1 MAWKDLPSRPN
12 ILLIITDQMR
22 YPQHWPL
29 GWASR
34 RLRSL
39 RRLQRH
45 GLSFRHAFCAANEC
59 SPSRGTF
66 MTSEY
71 PELNGVTTTPAMSPP
86 LPPKQPWLPT
96 QLLTLG
102 KLAASAGYQVVWK
115 GKWHL
120 GYPGGAGTVDALQ
133 EYGFGAWNPPDAG
146 TTLDAGP
153 TLGGGTPNNDL
164 RIATGVDTD
173 PGQTPGQDGGTGATQ
188 FLDGF
193 DPSGGPFFLVVSL
206 VNPHDVHVYTL
217 GLEAAGYPT
226 AFPRTTSIG
235 LPGNYGDT
243 LADKPS
249 AQLALC
255 NYLND
260 TLWPINGALSPTG
273 YAQFYAY
280 LNEVVDRHVEA
291 VLDKLRERKLV
302 DDTLVVRFGDH
313 GEMGMAHGLR
323 EKMYVAYEEA
333 IRVPLVFSNPRA
345 FPLPRRTDAL
355 ASLLD
360 LLPTLSTVM
369 GATLP
374 QDAQVFGKDL
384 SPVLERSSA
393 RVQHGVVYTFDDITF
408 ERPGAVDPAACPTV
422 IRCLRTERW
431 KYAVY
436 VGAAQQSPPAPEFE
450 LYDLVL
456 DRPEMNNLLGTAAG
470 QSANDA
476 RWKELH
482 DHLTK
487 RLTHLQALPPN
498 WPAAVGSTTAAPPAA
513 AAEPAPA

>member
-1 MAWKDLPSRPN
+1 MAWKDLPTRPN
-12 ILLIITDQMR
+12 ILLVITDQMR
-22 YPQHWPL
+22 YPQHWPM

-39 RRLQRH
+39 RRLQQH
-45 GLSFRHAFCAANEC
+45 GLSFRNAFCAANEC

-66 MTSEY
+66 MTSTY
-71 PELNGVTTTPAMSPP
+71 PEHNHVTTTPPQSPP
-86 LPPKQPWLPT
+86 LPRGQPWLPEY
-96 QLLTLG
+96 LPTLG
-102 KLAASAGYQVVWK
+102 RLAASAGYQVAWK

-120 GYPGGAGTVDALQ
+120 GYPSGSGTVDALQ
-133 EYGFGAWNPPDAG
+133 KYGFGAWNPPDAG

-164 RIATGVDTD
+164 RIATGVDTQ
-173 PGQTPGQDGGTGATQ
+173 PGQTPGLDGGTGATQ
-188 FLDGF
+188 FLDGY
-193 DPSGGPFFLVVSL
+193 DASGGPFFLVVSL

-217 GLEAAGYPT
+217 GLQAAGYPT
-226 AFPRTTSIG
+226 VFPHTATIG
-235 LPGNYGDT
+235 LPASHGDD
-243 LADKPS
+243 LANKPS
-249 AQLALC
+249 AQLALR
-255 NYLND
+255 NHLNGV
-260 TLWPINGALSPTG
+260 WPFTGSLSPTG

-280 LNEVVDRHVEA
+280 LNEVADGHVQA
-291 VLDKLRERKLV
+291 VLDTLQKRNMV

-355 ASLLD
+355 ASLVD
-360 LLPTLSTVM
+360 LLPTLATVM
-369 GATLP
+369 EAPLP
-374 QDAQVFGKDL
+374 TDARVFGTDL

-393 RVQHGVVYTFDDITF
+393 RVQRGVVYTFDDNTF
-408 ERPGAVDPAACPTV
+408 GGHGAVDPTKCPTV

-436 VGAAQQSPPAPEFE
+436 VGAGTQSPLAPEFE

-456 DRPEMNNLLGTAAG
+456 DRPEMKNLLGTPVGQAANEALW
-470 QSANDA
+470 QRIHKD
-476 RWKELH
+476 
-482 DHLTK
+482 LTK
-487 RLTHLQALPPN
+487 ALEQLRALPPN
-498 WPAAVGSTTAAPPAA
+498 WPAAVGSAAQAAPAA
-513 AAEPAPA
+513 AAEPVPA